1 MTARLIFG
9 LVVFGALFI
18 CVVLAGMIVYW
29 KWDEK

>member
-9 LVVFGALFI
+9 LVVFGVLFTAVI
-18 CVVLAGMIVYW
+18 LAGMIVYW